1 MNTRVS
7 YMNEQSPLYEHM
19 ISYINEQS
27 PLFELQGLLY

>member
-1 MNTRVS
+1 
-7 YMNEQSPLYEHM
+7 MNEQSPLYEHM